1 MGNIQKKGEHI
12 GRKQG
17 NEECECRVEVQR
29 ERSGSVSL
37 GKEKSIRKDST
48 EEYVKLWKILNY
60 GIRRERERSYSK
72 TGKMRAG
79 N

>member
-17 NEECECRVEVQR
+17 DEECECRVEVQR

-48 EEYVKLWKILNY
+48 EEYVKL
-60 GIRRERERSYSK
+60 
-72 TGKMRAG
+72 
-79 N
+79 